1 MDKNKEN
8 VMIPKIV
15 ELLRE
20 AKTDDGTFY
29 GSLYDL
35 YVYIGITKGVNDI
48 NNKQEISIEELD
60 KEMEALYEN
69 SIRKF
74 G

>member
-60 KEMEALYEN
+60 KEMETLYEN